1 MKRRRIIVHIGFP
14 KTGTTS
20 LQAGLRR
27 ARKQLVES
35 GFCYPA
41 TLGDANQYHLE
52 AYAFDFSKGL
62 GTHTVVGVHSQEDLE
77 RYRLQRAQKFFN
89 EISALP
95 DEVET
100 IIVSNEGLAGLTDP
114 AEFERFFELLNKV
127 GEVEKVVAYIR
138 RQDKN
143 AVSNYTTYLKT
154 GGTRKNILQ
163 KYRPGTSAY
172 IFYGDKL
179 KLWANHIGIKKI
191 AVRYF
196 DKSELIDGDIFAD
209 FRTVTGLPKA
219 VEFEVKERT
228 NPSIT
233 PAACE
238 FLRAFNERFPR
249 FVDGKNNPARA
260 TVRETL
266 EANYAG
272 PGRMPT
278 RDDVATYMQQFEPS
292 NEYIRVNWFPERE
305 HLFDQDYSDYPT
317 EDIEPSIYEIMEIFN
332 EVWQGR
338 FGEV

>member
-1 MKRRRIIVHIGFP
+1 MKRRPIIVHIGFP

-20 LQAGLRR
+20 LQAGLGRSR
-27 ARKQLVES
+27 SQLIEN
-35 GFCYPA
+35 GFCYPQ

-52 AYAFDFSKGL
+52 AYAFNFDKGL
-62 GTHTVVGVHSQEDLE
+62 GTHTIVGVHNPDDLKRFRSE
-77 RYRLQRAQKFFN
+77 CAQQLVDEGK
-89 EISALP
+89 ALP
-95 DEVET
+95 DSVEK
-100 IIVSNEGLAGLTDP
+100 IIVSNEGLAGLTTEGD
-114 AEFERFFELLNKV
+114 FDRFFELLENV
-127 GEVEKVVAYIR
+127 GHVEKVVAYIR

-143 AVSNYTTYLKT
+143 AASNYTTYLKT

-163 KYRPGTSAY
+163 KYSPGSAAY

-179 KLWANHIGIKKI
+179 KLWADRVGIEKI

-196 DKSELIDGDIFAD
+196 DKAEMKDGDIFAD
-209 FRTVTGLPKA
+209 FREVTGLPAA
-219 VEFEVKERT
+219 VSFEVKERT

-266 EANYAG
+266 EAKYAG

-278 RDDVATYMQQFEPS
+278 RSDVADYMQQFAAS
-292 NEYIRVNWFPERE
+292 NEYIRANWFPERAS
-305 HLFDQDYSDYPT
+305 LFDEDYSDYPVEDFQAST
-317 EDIEPSIYEIMEIFN
+317 EEITEIFN
-332 EVWQGR
+332 EVWAQK
-338 FGEV
+338 FGAS